1 MHWLLSPEGSEAAG
15 ALETRMEGGRVISQQ
30 TLEQEKRI
38 SDFIKL
44 NPEVN
49 ITQRMRES
57 EIIKNKKKR
66 L

>member
-1 MHWLLSPEGSEAAG
+1 MHWPLHQKEAAG

-30 TLEQEKRI
+30 PLEQEKRI
-38 SDFIKL
+38 SDFNKL

-57 EIIKNKKKR
+57 EIIKNQKKR